1 MQKMRS
7 DAEKIYTQAIQ
18 ASLPDEAVKKAVAG
32 RNFAF
37 QGKVVIIAV
46 GKAAW
51 NMAKAAAENISHT
64 IDKGIV
70 LTKYGHSRG
79 DIPGF
84 EILEAGHPLP
94 DENTIAGTERII
106 EAVTGLSEKDTVFF
120 LISGGGSALFEKP
133 AGNLCLED
141 FLDITSQ
148 LLKCG
153 ADIVEMNTV
162 RKHLS
167 AVKGGRFAAL
177 CAPAKVYAIAL
188 SDILGDR
195 ADSIASGPACPDQS
209 TSAEAW
215 AVVEK
220 YGLKLTEEMKEQLSV
235 ETPKEIRN
243 VEMQITGS
251 VTELCNQAAA
261 AARALGYQ
269 PMILTNSLDCE
280 AKEAGKFLAAVGRT
294 VLKDGLPLK
303 PPCALICGGETIVR
317 ITGSG
322 KGGRNQE
329 FALAAAEGIA
339 GMENIVAAAVGS
351 DGTDGPTDAAG
362 GIVDGGTAARLKE
375 QGISVSEILAD
386 NDSNR
391 ALQAADALIMTGPT
405 GTNVNDLYFMLCG
418 SADE

>member
-1 MQKMRS
+1 MQTMRR
-7 DAEKIYTQAIQ
+7 DAEKILAQAIH

-37 QGKVVIIAV
+37 QGKVIVIAV

-51 NMAKAAAENISHT
+51 NMAKAAAENIGHPV
-64 IDKGIV
+64 DKGFV
-70 LTKYGHSRG
+70 LTKYGHSQG
-79 DIPGF
+79 GIPGF
-84 EILEAGHPLP
+84 TMLEAGHPLP
-94 DENTIAGTERII
+94 DENTIAATERII
-106 EAVTGLSEKDTVFF
+106 EAVTGLTEKDTVFF

-133 AGNLCLED
+133 AGGLCLAD

-153 ADIVEMNTV
+153 ADIVEMNAV

-195 ADSIASGPACPDQS
+195 ADSIASGPACADQS
-209 TSAEAW
+209 TCADAW

-220 YGLKLTEEMKEQLSV
+220 YGLELTEEMRAQLSV
-235 ETPKEIRN
+235 ETPKEIKN
-243 VEMQITGS
+243 AEIQVTGS
-251 VTELCNQAAA
+251 VTELCRQAAA
-261 AARALGYQ
+261 AAQALGYQ
-269 PMILTNSLDCE
+269 PMVLTNSLDCE
-280 AKEAGKFLAAVGRT
+280 AKEAGRFLAAVGRT
-294 VLKDGLPLK
+294 VLKDGTPLK
-303 PPCALICGGETIVR
+303 PPCALICGGETVVH
-317 ITGSG
+317 ITGGG

-329 FALAAAEGIA
+329 LALAAAEGIA
-339 GMENIVAAAVGS
+339 GMENIVVAAAGS

-362 GIVDGGTAARLKE
+362 GIVDGSTAARLEE
-375 QGISVSEILAD
+375 QSISISEILAE

-391 ALQAADALIMTGPT
+391 ALHAAGALVVTGPT
-405 GTNVNDLYFMLCG
+405 GTNVNDLYFVLCR
-418 SADE
+418 

>member
-1 MQKMRS
+1 MQKMRL

-32 RNFAF
+32 KNFEF
-37 QGKVVIIAV
+37 QGKVVVIAV

-70 LTKYGHSRG
+70 LTKYGHSQG
-79 DIPGF
+79 DIQGF

-94 DENTIAGTERII
+94 DENTIAGTKRII
-106 EAVTGLSEKDTVFF
+106 ETVTGLTEKDTVFF

-141 FLDITSQ
+141 FLDITGQ

-195 ADSIASGPACPDQS
+195 ADSIASGPACADQS

-220 YGLKLTEEMKEQLSV
+220 YGLKLTEEMKAQLSV

-280 AKEAGKFLAAVGRT
+280 AREAGKFLAAVGRT
-294 VLKDGLPLK
+294 VLKDGLPLQ
-303 PPCALICGGETIVR
+303 PPCALICGGETVVR

-362 GIVDGGTAARLKE
+362 GIVDGGTAERLKK
-375 QGISVSEILAD
+375 QGISINEILAD
-386 NDSNR
+386 NDSNH

-405 GTNVNDLYFMLCG
+405 GTNVNDLYFVLCG
-418 SADE
+418 AAEE

>member
-1 MQKMRS
+1 MQKMRL

-37 QGKVVIIAV
+37 QGKVVVIAV

-106 EAVTGLSEKDTVFF
+106 EAVTGLTEKDTVFF

-133 AGNLCLED
+133 AGNLCLKD

-195 ADSIASGPACPDQS
+195 ADSIASGPACSDQS

-235 ETPKEIRN
+235 ETPK
-243 VEMQITGS
+243 
-251 VTELCNQAAA
+251 
-261 AARALGYQ
+261 
-269 PMILTNSLDCE
+269 
-280 AKEAGKFLAAVGRT
+280 
-294 VLKDGLPLK
+294 
-303 PPCALICGGETIVR
+303 
-317 ITGSG
+317 
-322 KGGRNQE
+322 
-329 FALAAAEGIA
+329 
-339 GMENIVAAAVGS
+339 
-351 DGTDGPTDAAG
+351 
-362 GIVDGGTAARLKE
+362 
-375 QGISVSEILAD
+375 
-386 NDSNR
+386 
-391 ALQAADALIMTGPT
+391 
-405 GTNVNDLYFMLCG
+405 
-418 SADE
+418 

>member
-1 MQKMRS
+1 MQKMRL

-32 RNFAF
+32 KNFEF
-37 QGKVVIIAV
+37 QGKVVVIAV

-70 LTKYGHSRG
+70 LTKYGHSQG
-79 DIPGF
+79 DIQGF

-94 DENTIAGTERII
+94 DENTIAGTKRII
-106 EAVTGLSEKDTVFF
+106 ETVTGLTEKDTVFF

-141 FLDITSQ
+141 FLDITGQ

-167 AVKGGRFAAL
+167 AVKGGRFAEL

-195 ADSIASGPACPDQS
+195 ADSIASGPACADQS

-220 YGLKLTEEMKEQLSV
+220 YGLKLTEEMKAQLSV
-235 ETPKEIRN
+235 ETPKEIGN

-280 AKEAGKFLAAVGRT
+280 AREAGKFLAAVGRT
-294 VLKDGLPLK
+294 VLKDGLPLQ
-303 PPCALICGGETIVR
+303 PPCALICGGETVVR

-362 GIVDGGTAARLKE
+362 GIVDGGTAERLKK
-375 QGISVSEILAD
+375 QGISINEILAD
-386 NDSNR
+386 NDSNH

-405 GTNVNDLYFMLCG
+405 GTNVNDLYFVLCG
-418 SADE
+418 AAEE

>member
-1 MQKMRS
+1 MQKMRL

-70 LTKYGHSRG
+70 LTKYGHSQG

-133 AGNLCLED
+133 AGDLGLGD

-153 ADIVEMNTV
+153 ADIVEMNTI

-167 AVKGGRFAAL
+167 AVKGGRFAEL

-195 ADSIASGPACPDQS
+195 ADSIASGPACADQS

-215 AVVEK
+215 AIVEK
-220 YGLKLTEEMKEQLSV
+220 YGLKLTEEMKAQLSV
-235 ETPKEIRN
+235 ETPKEIGN

-261 AARALGYQ
+261 AAKALGYQ
-269 PMILTNSLDCE
+269 PMILTNLLDCE

-294 VLKDGLPLK
+294 ALKDGLPLK
-303 PPCALICGGETIVR
+303 PPCALICGGETVVR

-339 GMENIVAAAVGS
+339 GMENIVVVAVGS

-362 GIVDGGTAARLKE
+362 GVVDGGTAAQLKE
-375 QGISVSEILAD
+375 QGISISEVLTD

-405 GTNVNDLYFMLCG
+405 GTNVNDLYFVLCG
-418 SADE
+418 TAEE

>member
-70 LTKYGHSRG
+70 LTKYGHSQG
-79 DIPGF
+79 DIQGF

-106 EAVTGLSEKDTVFF
+106 EAVTGLTEKDTVFF

-195 ADSIASGPACPDQS
+195 IDSIASGPACADQS

-220 YGLKLTEEMKEQLSV
+220 YGLKLTQEMKEQLSV
-235 ETPKEIRN
+235 ETPKEIGN

-261 AARALGYQ
+261 AAQALGYE

-303 PPCALICGGETIVR
+303 PPCALICGGETVVR

-329 FALAAAEGIA
+329 FALAAAESIA
-339 GMENIVAAAVGS
+339 GLGNIIAAAVGS

-362 GIVDGGTAARLKE
+362 GIVDGSTAARLKE
-375 QGISVSEILAD
+375 QGISISEILAD

-405 GTNVNDLYFMLCG
+405 GTNVNDLYFVLCG
-418 SADE
+418 AADE

>member
-1 MQKMRS
+1 M
-7 DAEKIYTQAIQ
+7 
-18 ASLPDEAVKKAVAG
+18 
-32 RNFAF
+32 
-37 QGKVVIIAV
+37 
-46 GKAAW
+46 
-51 NMAKAAAENISHT
+51 
-64 IDKGIV
+64 
-70 LTKYGHSRG
+70 
-79 DIPGF
+79 
-84 EILEAGHPLP
+84 
-94 DENTIAGTERII
+94 
-106 EAVTGLSEKDTVFF
+106 
-120 LISGGGSALFEKP
+120 
-133 AGNLCLED
+133 
-141 FLDITSQ
+141 
-148 LLKCG
+148 
-153 ADIVEMNTV
+153 
-162 RKHLS
+162 
-167 AVKGGRFAAL
+167 
-177 CAPAKVYAIAL
+177 
-188 SDILGDR
+188 
-195 ADSIASGPACPDQS
+195 
-209 TSAEAW
+209 
-215 AVVEK
+215 VEK
-220 YGLKLTEEMKEQLSV
+220 YGLKLTEEMKEQLSL